1 MEYTIES
8 RCRTLIHIVPCL
20 VCILSFGCVE
30 DNTRK
35 LELEEELRVE
45 QDKNRALSKRVESL
59 AADLAKKREQLKALR
74 GLGPDRLKNLFTL
87 KKIELGSH
95 TGGIDT
101 DDKPGHDAIKVIL
114 EPIDE
119 DGHVIKAAG
128 AIQIRLLDLSVKDLG
143 KGLIAEQSFP
153 VEKASKRWSGG
164 LFTNHYSFTC
174 PLPKEKSLSRPEITV
189 RVSFTEYLTGN
200 VFTAQKLCTIKPPP
214 GK

>member
-1 MEYTIES
+1 MKHTTAS
-8 RCRTLIHIVPCL
+8 CFRKLVHIVACS
-20 VCILSFGCVE
+20 VSILSLGCVE
-30 DNTRK
+30 DNKRELQ
-35 LELEEELRVE
+35 LEKELRVE
-45 QDKNRALSKRVESL
+45 QDKNKALSERVESL
-59 AADLAKKREQLKALR
+59 AADLAKKREQVKALR

-128 AIQIRLLDLSVKDLG
+128 DIRIRLLDLSVKDLG
-143 KGLIAEQSFP
+143 KALLAEQSFP
-153 VEKASKRWSGG
+153 VEKASRRWSGG

-174 PLPKEKSLSRPEITV
+174 PLPADKTLSRPEITV

-200 VFTAQKLCTIKPPP
+200 VFTAQKLCAIKPAP